1 MEWLQAYWCIS
12 LPTKPLDVVHAERY
26 LFALPRT
33 NRPPLVL
40 RFHRLYIFIASFLAQ
55 LCAGIL
61 YATVVVFES
70 FAAVFFED
78 PDAIPGALRSLV
90 VGVIAYCIIAAFLT
104 PLLERRGPR
113 WSMLLGTSFVV
124 VGYLGLE
131 VALLA
136 RLWPMMHVGLL
147 FSSVGLGIV
156 LLSSMSTAQKWAP
169 DLRGTISGLCS
180 LGFSLG
186 QPLWTWYFETLE
198 DAGVPL
204 QHYYWYV
211 LAVML
216 PLLSS
221 ARSFSGRRRPTFLS
235 ADVIHDEFLKVGM
248 TLVNFDA
255 IRRHSNES
263 GTADAEVTTR
273 QYHEQ
278 VKALTLMQCV
288 FSTDF
293 VCLCMAYVALSA
305 LNLPYIPLA
314 APGASWAN
322 DYAIADAAS
331 LKLHGALLG
340 FAGRLGVPMVSDA
353 VICVFYA
360 NPAFAR
366 KVTFVA
372 VLLLPVVAL
381 PICASD
387 FYSTVPAM
395 IYVTKFCGGAAA
407 SLIVCFLTDMYGV
420 YNMGT
425 MFGFAW
431 SIWATVLLFVAPLV
445 KAGVDGD
452 TLRVFWA
459 LCLAGLVLLA
469 FVRTT
474 SRDRFYDG
482 YRLSLCGKSV
492 VDLPFGARNDDDA
505 LENDELRPPTI
516 MSPERGSFFIYEID
530 SDHGFHK
537 VHV

>member
-1 MEWLQAYWCIS
+1 M
-12 LPTKPLDVVHAERY
+12 
-26 LFALPRT
+26 
-33 NRPPLVL
+33 
-40 RFHRLYIFIASFLAQ
+40 
-55 LCAGIL
+55 
-61 YATVVVFES
+61 
-70 FAAVFFED
+70 
-78 PDAIPGALRSLV
+78 
-90 VGVIAYCIIAAFLT
+90 
-104 PLLERRGPR
+104 
-113 WSMLLGTSFVV
+113 
-124 VGYLGLE
+124 
-131 VALLA
+131 
-136 RLWPMMHVGLL
+136 
-147 FSSVGLGIV
+147 GLGVV
-156 LLSSMSTAQKWAP
+156 LLTSMSTAQKWAP

-186 QPLWTWYFETLE
+186 QPLWTWYFEKLE
-198 DAGVPL
+198 DHGVPL
-204 QHYYWYV
+204 QHYYWFV

-216 PLLSS
+216 PLLGLC
-221 ARSFSGRRRPTFLS
+221 ALILRTPPPDFFVRGHDMHGIPVDRAVK

-255 IRRHSNES
+255 IRRRSNES
-263 GTADAEVTTR
+263 GTVDAEVTTR

-278 VKALTLMQCV
+278 VKALTLVQCV
-288 FSTDF
+288 LSTDF
-293 VCLCMAYVALSA
+293 VCLCMAFVALST

-314 APGASWAN
+314 APGASWAT
-322 DYAIADAAS
+322 DYAITNAES
-331 LKLHGALLG
+331 LKLHGALVG

-372 VLLLPVVAL
+372 VLLIPVIAL

-395 IYVTKFCGGAAA
+395 IFVTKLCGGAAA

-425 MFGFAW
+425 MYGFAW

-445 KAGVDGD
+445 KVGVDGD
-452 TLRVFWA
+452 TLRIFWG
-459 LCLAGLVLLA
+459 LCLAGLVLLV

-482 YRLSLCGKSV
+482 YRLSLCGKTV
-492 VDLPFGARNDDDA
+492 IDLPFGARDDDA
-505 LENDELRPPTI
+505 HDNDELRPPT

-530 SDHGFHK
+530 SDHGFQK